1 MQKKDRKTTQYNLLA
16 LKRLVSK
23 TSEKIVVEAFLGR
36 QKMCLRIKM
45 NSKAI
50 NKRDCVINL
59 SHKVSKTLPNKK

>member
-45 NSKAI
+45 SSKAI
-50 NKRDCVINL
+50 NK
-59 SHKVSKTLPNKK
+59 